1 MKLSALKKTSTTSET
16 SSKTINNMKKLDTI
30 ILIILT
36 SIMTLCS
43 TGLVYEYFVV
53 MPFKRDA
60 VEKGF
65 ATWQVINN
73 STGRTQFTWNSPLHE
88 HSILDEIE
96 NMDLKKL

>member
-1 MKLSALKKTSTTSET
+1 
-16 SSKTINNMKKLDTI
+16 MKKLDTI

-36 SIMTLCS
+36 SIMSICS
-43 TGLVYEYFVV
+43 TGLIYEWFVV

-73 STGRTQFTWNSPLHE
+73 STGRTQFTWNGSTTN
-88 HSILDEIE
+88 IFDQIE
-96 NMDLKKL
+96 KMDLNKL